1 MDEHLRSDRVE
12 AEIKLHEKEM
22 MKKAMLKKLA
32 DAPLKERIKFIVE
45 HSEEKEKWKVEEMIN
60 ELNHDGLSE
69 GVNQAEVEK
78 ILKEDYG
85 DKFLET

>member
-32 DAPLKERIKFIVE
+32 NAPLKERIKFIIE
-45 HSEEKEKWKVEEMIN
+45 HEEKEKWKVEDMIS

-69 GVNQAEVEK
+69 GVDEAEVEK
-78 ILKEDYG
+78 ILKEDYPG
-85 DKFLET
+85 KFLAE